1 MNAGS
6 RWTSTTGPTEVLVV
20 RPPSGPVTLRCGG
33 EPMAPAG
40 SVARDGV
47 AQSGEPLLLGK
58 RYTDPVSGLQLLCT
72 KAGPGPVEVDGRPIE
87 RLDAKPLPASD

>member
-20 RPPSGPVTLRCGG
+20 RPPSGPVTLSCGG
-33 EPMAPAG
+33 APMVPAG
-40 SVARDGV
+40 SAAPDGGI
-47 AQSGEPLLLGK
+47 ATGEALLLGK
-58 RYTDPVSGLQLLCT
+58 RYTDAVSGLQLLCT
-72 KAGPGPVEVDGRPIE
+72 KAGPGPVEVDGRPVE